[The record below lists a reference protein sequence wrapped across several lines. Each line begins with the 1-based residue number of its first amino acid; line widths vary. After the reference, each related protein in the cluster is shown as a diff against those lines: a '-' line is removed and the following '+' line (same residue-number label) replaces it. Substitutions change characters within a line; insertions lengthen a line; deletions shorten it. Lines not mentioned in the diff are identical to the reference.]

1 MSTSSNEK
9 QYRTQKA
16 LDAFIEIGKAFTY
29 FHPDE
34 KQILQIA
41 YEKFKAQSFTPV
53 DNFSVVL
60 HNKLTDELSV
70 VIAFEQGR
78 SVPKERLDYQYLSLL
93 GMQKITAILQQNR
106 PTILLRTRQESSQ
119 EFPKD
124 PMASCWVGVPMNV
137 HGLTTGKESGER
149 EYVKTIGM
157 FILYSDEEYGYDEE
171 DVRLL
176 GMLADLVAN
185 EFENTR
191 LHQRFE
197 ILAAVQQQLALGKN
211 KRGDSIN
218 SEEQLLELVNEQIQQ
233 LREIDTRNLSII
245 LRHPK
250 TKHHKLALLS
260 KNGILCSVND
270 PVIQQKFFEH
280 IPHSL
285 IEKIAALPPGERLLL
300 KNRQAVR
307 QEFASTDK
315 REQYACWVGVPMRV
329 KEEVVTG
336 VFIIYHETQEYA
348 YDDIDAQLLDMVSDQ
363 AAIALENLRL
373 IKLER
378 GQREQAEVLKDV
390 ATIVNSSLDLKTVAD
405 GIFEQLAR
413 LIEYTSV
420 SLQALNGDR
429 REIIGYHGFFE
440 HPEYPRKLLKN
451 VSKDRLISS
460 IVQSKTPKV
469 LSETKLSK
477 LWDVFEE
484 TKDINSWIGVPLIV
498 QNQVIGILTI
508 DHTRPGY
515 YDKRAGELVLA
526 FANQVAPALL
536 NSQRMQAVVELNK
549 VSSQLISIKRERNL
563 RNVLENIVRSAK
575 DILHADLVELYEYSQ
590 ERNHYELP
598 PIVGGER
605 HSETR
610 SVKIYEDD
618 TVFKLIHESSPRY
631 IKEAQTDPLLIAS
644 YQDDVP
650 GRSKER
656 FVIREGIQSVAIIP
670 LRTENESMGLLFA
683 SYRSSQM
690 FSDDQRE
697 LIELFAYHVAIA
709 IKSHRLYELTQT
721 RLSERINDFNALRNI
736 YALIGRAELPT
747 VLLQRI
753 LEKGVELT
761 SSDYAD
767 LWLYNAQTHEIREEI
782 DYKNRRKDVL
792 YQEGGLRFNIFE
804 QKSIVGHVVETRQ
817 TYICDDVTKDLYFF
831 TVQGD
836 VKSELAV
843 PITYQHEIFGV
854 LNFESVQFNG
864 FTEEHVQLIAAL
876 AGQAA
881 VAIHNARLTER
892 LQQQNQR
899 QDELIKLGKK
909 LTSAIQA
916 SEFEI
921 LTAIYQSASSLMK
934 TDTMYIALYDEQTQG
949 VRFGLV
955 YEHGM
960 AVDIANTPK
969 WHPRKVNQGGRTEW
983 IIREKKPI
991 LLKTREEFKNW
1002 YSEPGRTKH
1011 SGTTIEPSWLGVP
1024 MIVGDKAIGVIA
1036 VHHDTQEFV
1045 YHDADRDFL
1054 LSIANQAA
1062 IALENAHLYQTGEII
1077 NHRLNVL
1084 IQIAQYITAGINLKE
1099 SDVLEL
1105 IYHQASERLLMR
1117 NFSIALYDELTDTVC
1132 FVLASRYGKRINLEE
1147 QAGWEPRTGGNGKT
1161 ECIIKNKQPL
1171 LLNTREDVL
1180 ASEKKRHKD
1189 WEKTIANG
1197 WLGVPMMVGNK
1208 AIGVLANY
1216 HYGENN
1222 FYKQE
1227 DIDIFQALAN
1237 LAAIAIDNARYYNK
1251 IEKEVKDRTEKLY
1264 ALIALGQMLS
1274 SSIQQKED
1282 DILQSIYENTTKL
1295 MDTGNMFIA
1304 LYNQSSDTV
1313 RFGLVYEKSRCVY
1326 KSGKGI
1332 DEKATKTYSPRS
1344 HGNGKSEWIIRNRT
1358 YLFQTTKSDV
1368 ADWYRQ
1374 QNGTDY
1380 VQLKDSPSSWVG
1392 VPMIVGRDVVGV
1404 IATYPDKEYYYTASD
1419 LEILQAMAN
1428 LAAIALENSK
1438 LYEKAR
1444 QLQDEVIASKQL
1456 SILSTAFGA
1465 IQHRISNTF
1474 DIINPNVRRLRKR
1487 VDITN
1492 QETSE
1497 ILDIIERSVKYTS
1510 DIIARIQEPL
1520 KHSEI
1525 QEVDIND
1532 ILQEIVQ
1539 KKDEEWRTISSHAS
1553 VIIKLNIADSLPLIR
1568 GSKELIAEVFRN
1580 LFDNAYRSMT
1590 KGGQLTVITQRFGE
1604 KIQIVVEDN
1613 GSGMSDEIKNR
1624 LFKKPVPSKE
1634 VGGRSGLG
1642 LWLNNL
1648 ILQSLGG
1655 SISVKRT
1662 NATGTMILL
1671 EIPLPLTGVI

>member
-41 YEKFKAQSFTPV
+41 YEKFKAQSFTPL

-70 VIAFEQGR
+70 VIAFEHGR

-93 GMQKITAILQQNR
+93 GTQKITAILQQNR

-197 ILAAVQQQLALGKN
+197 ILATVQQQLAISKN

-218 SEEQLLELVNEQIQQ
+218 SEEELLELVNEQMQE

-250 TKHHKLALLS
+250 TKHQRLALFS
-260 KNGILCSVND
+260 QNGVLHSVKGSD
-270 PVIQQKFFEH
+270 IQKKFFEH
-280 IPHSL
+280 IPHHI
-285 IEKIAALPPGERLLL
+285 IEKIAALTPGKRLLL

-307 QEFASTDK
+307 QEFASAK
-315 REQYACWVGVPMRV
+315 KGEEYAVQYACLVGVPMRV
-329 KEEVVTG
+329 KEDMVTG
-336 VFIIYHETQEYA
+336 AFILYHETQEYA
-348 YDDIDAQLLDMVSDQ
+348 YNETDAQILDMISDQ

-390 ATIVNSSLDLKTVAD
+390 ATIVNSSLDLKTVTD

-451 VSKDRLISS
+451 VSEDRLISS
-460 IVQSKTPKV
+460 VVQSKTPKV

-631 IKEAQTDPLLIAS
+631 IKEAQTDPLLIAP
-644 YQDDVP
+644 YQADVP

-736 YALIGRAELPT
+736 YALIGSAELPT

-1002 YSEPGRTKH
+1002 YSEPRRTKH

-1036 VHHDTQEFV
+1036 MHHDTQEFV

-1077 NHRLNVL
+1077 NHRLNAL

-1099 SDVLEL
+1099 PDVLEL

-1117 NFSIALYDELTDTVC
+1117 NFSIALYDELTDTVR
-1132 FVLASRYGKRINLEE
+1132 FVLASRYGERINLEK

-1161 ECIIKNKQPL
+1161 ERIIKNKQPL

-1180 ASEKKRHKD
+1180 ASEQKRHHKD
-1189 WEKTIANG
+1189 WEKTIANS

-1237 LAAIAIDNARYYNK
+1237 LAAIAIDNARDYNK
-1251 IEKEVKDRTEKLY
+1251 IDKEVKDRTEKLY
-1264 ALIALGQMLS
+1264 ALIALGQMLA
-1274 SSIQQKED
+1274 SSIRQKED
-1282 DILQSIYENTTKL
+1282 DIL
-1295 MDTGNMFIA
+1295 
-1304 LYNQSSDTV
+1304 
-1313 RFGLVYEKSRCVY
+1313 
-1326 KSGKGI
+1326 
-1332 DEKATKTYSPRS
+1332 
-1344 HGNGKSEWIIRNRT
+1344 
-1358 YLFQTTKSDV
+1358 
-1368 ADWYRQ
+1368 
-1374 QNGTDY
+1374 
-1380 VQLKDSPSSWVG
+1380 
-1392 VPMIVGRDVVGV
+1392 
-1404 IATYPDKEYYYTASD
+1404 
-1419 LEILQAMAN
+1419 
-1428 LAAIALENSK
+1428 
-1438 LYEKAR
+1438 
-1444 QLQDEVIASKQL
+1444 
-1456 SILSTAFGA
+1456 
-1465 IQHRISNTF
+1465 
-1474 DIINPNVRRLRKR
+1474 
-1487 VDITN
+1487 
-1492 QETSE
+1492 
-1497 ILDIIERSVKYTS
+1497 
-1510 DIIARIQEPL
+1510 
-1520 KHSEI
+1520 
-1525 QEVDIND
+1525 
-1532 ILQEIVQ
+1532 
-1539 KKDEEWRTISSHAS
+1539 
-1553 VIIKLNIADSLPLIR
+1553 
-1568 GSKELIAEVFRN
+1568 
-1580 LFDNAYRSMT
+1580 
-1590 KGGQLTVITQRFGE
+1590 
-1604 KIQIVVEDN
+1604 
-1613 GSGMSDEIKNR
+1613 
-1624 LFKKPVPSKE
+1624 
-1634 VGGRSGLG
+1634 
-1642 LWLNNL
+1642 
-1648 ILQSLGG
+1648 
-1655 SISVKRT
+1655 
-1662 NATGTMILL
+1662 
-1671 EIPLPLTGVI
+1671 